1 MAGQAHLVSPCTAC
15 KLAAQLSRACAVHQA
30 TALVNAEAGAAALL
44 DRCVVQLRVVSFP
57 PDVSRRHYVAVLL
70 PLAVPTTVVAVFLNW
85 FCLKFFKH
93 A

>member
-1 MAGQAHLVSPCTAC
+1 ML
-15 KLAAQLSRACAVHQA
+15 QA
-30 TALVNAEAGAAALL
+30 TALVNAEAGGAALL
-44 DRCVVQLRVVSFP
+44 DRRVVRLRVVSFP
-57 PDVSRRHYVAVLL
+57 LDVGCRHYVAVLL

>member
-1 MAGQAHLVSPCTAC
+1 MLQAS
-15 KLAAQLSRACAVHQA
+15 
-30 TALVNAEAGAAALL
+30 ALVNAEAGGAALL
-44 DRCVVQLRVVSFP
+44 DRCVVRLRAVLRLLDSSF
-57 PDVSRRHYVAVLL
+57 RHYVAVLL